1 MSNAGGQGDAKD
13 LYINQLMREIKELK
27 LNDNDYKNIATT
39 VSNLEKRYAQLR
51 SEKAQSE
58 HSNAKKHDELVERL
72 ATMRTKIDDYRSR
85 IQEKENECKNLS
97 EDIEGGQRL
106 FTSKKQ
112 SVDQL
117 TFELDDLINKRSQ
130 LESEVAQLK
139 NTHARVLAEREEYF
153 TNIQLGNRKLDDL
166 FKADKQLEEENSEL
180 EARIESKK
188 RSIDALNNNVGECE
202 REIEQ
207 VRADIDDKEADCCEV
222 EKIIISL
229 TAKIDNEK
237 RSRDLEKSELDTSN
251 VEFTKLLNQINDLQL
266 TLQKAQGKLRNKEK
280 KLEEK
285 KQETHTVETKADG
298 LKTRNEEIEEQ
309 IEVLKNNIEK
319 TIALC
324 KEVSFQLPSTSE
336 SSKRSTQMTRR
347 SDRDLTEEEKL
358 RT

>member
-1 MSNAGGQGDAKD
+1 VSGSGNLNSSRMSNAGGQGDAKD
-13 LYINQLMREIKELK
+13 LYIAQLMREIKELK
-27 LNDNDYKNIATT
+27 LNDNDYKNIAST
-39 VSNLEKRYAQLR
+39 VANLEKRYSQLR

-58 HSNAKKHDELVERL
+58 HANAKKHDELVERL
-72 ATMRTKIDDYRSR
+72 ATLRTKIDEYRNR

-139 NTHARVLAEREEYF
+139 NTHARVLTEREEYF

-166 FKADKQLEEENSEL
+166 FKADKQLEEENADL
-180 EARIESKK
+180 EARIEAKK
-188 RSIDALNNNVGECE
+188 RGIETLNAHTGECE
-202 REIEQ
+202 REIDQ

-222 EKIIISL
+222 EKFIISL
-229 TAKIDNEK
+229 TSKIDNEK
-237 RSRDLEKSELDTSN
+237 RARDLEKSELDMSN
-251 VEFTKLLNQINDLQL
+251 NEFTKLLNQINDLQL

-285 KQETHTVETKADG
+285 KQETLTVETKSEG

-324 KEVSFQLPSTSE
+324 KEVVLAHPAYQ
-336 SSKRSTQMTRR
+336 RTRR
-347 SDRDLTEEEKL
+347 DQLE
-358 RT
+358 